1 MQPNGATR
9 KAKLKLVKKVFGW
22 GLGTVVAV
30 PITKW
35 VETQLNLSLISPAIT
50 GLWNW
55 ISALEEWFMRD
66 VSLPIWA
73 ISLLLLTAGLLL
85 IPLLILIFA
94 GHETDTNEVDSHPLN
109 NDQVQ
114 VFLCIGRS
122 VNSGNNITFSGLA
135 ELTRLSRIATHSALD
150 VLMGYQLITGASDN
164 MGYEYI
170 DLTRRGREFYM
181 DLQRGAAPAGT

>member
-1 MQPNGATR
+1 MQANGAR
-9 KAKLKLVKKVFGW
+9 RNASLKTVKKVFW
-22 GLGTVVAV
+22 WVLGTMVAV

-35 VETQLNLSLISPAIT
+35 VETQLNLSFISPAIAW
-50 GLWNW
+50 LWNW

-66 VSLPIWA
+66 ASLPIWA
-73 ISLLLLTAGLLL
+73 ISLLLLIACLLL
-85 IPLLILIFA
+85 IPLLILIYA
-94 GHETDTNEVDSHPLN
+94 RYEADTNEVDSHSLN

-122 VNSGNNITFSGLA
+122 VNSGNNITFSGLV

-150 VLMGYQLITGASDN
+150 ALMAYQLITGASDN

-181 DLQRGAAPAGT
+181 DLQRDTAPVGT

>member
-1 MQPNGATR
+1 MQANGAR
-9 KAKLKLVKKVFGW
+9 SNARLKTVTKVFW
-22 GLGTVVAV
+22 WVLGTMVAV

-35 VETQLNLSLISPAIT
+35 VETQLNLSFISPAIAA
-50 GLWNW
+50 LWNR
-55 ISALEEWFMRD
+55 ISALEEWLMRD

-73 ISLLLLTAGLLL
+73 ISLLLLITCLLL
-85 IPLLILIFA
+85 IPLLILIYA
-94 GHETDTNEVDSHPLN
+94 RYEADTNEVDPHPLN

-122 VNSGNNITFSGLA
+122 VNSGNNITFSGLV
-135 ELTRLSRIATHSALD
+135 ELTNLSRIATHSALD
-150 VLMGYQLITGASDN
+150 VLMAYQLINGASDN

-181 DLQRGAAPAGT
+181 DLQRGTAPTGA

>member
-1 MQPNGATR
+1 MQPNGAMR
-9 KAKLKLVKKVFGW
+9 NARLKLVKKVFWW

-55 ISALEEWFMRD
+55 ISALEDWFMRD

-73 ISLLLLTAGLLL
+73 ISLLLLIAGLLL

-94 GHETDTNEVDSHPLN
+94 GHEADTNEVDSHPLN

-122 VNSGNNITFSGLA
+122 VNSGNNITFSGLV

-150 VLMGYQLITGASDN
+150 VLMAYQLITGASDN

-170 DLTRRGREFYM
+170 DLNRRGRDFYM

>member
-1 MQPNGATR
+1 MQASDARRNAR
-9 KAKLKLVKKVFGW
+9 LKTVKKVFW
-22 GLGTVVAV
+22 WVLGTMVAV

-35 VETQLNLSLISPAIT
+35 VETQLNLSFISPAIA

-55 ISALEEWFMRD
+55 ISALQEWFMQD
-66 VSLPIWA
+66 ASLPIWA
-73 ISLLLLTAGLLL
+73 LSLLLLITGLLL
-85 IPLLILIFA
+85 IPLLILIYA
-94 GHETDTNEVDSHPLN
+94 RYEADTNEVDPHPLN

-122 VNSGNNITFSGLA
+122 VNSGNNITLSGLV
-135 ELTRLSRIATHSALD
+135 ELTHLSRIATHSALD
-150 VLMGYQLITGASDN
+150 VLTTYQLITGASDN

-181 DLQRGAAPAGT
+181 ELQRDTALAGA

>member
-1 MQPNGATR
+1 MQANGAKRTAR
-9 KAKLKLVKKVFGW
+9 LNTVKKVFW
-22 GLGTVVAV
+22 WVLGTMVAV

-35 VETQLNLSLISPAIT
+35 VETQLNLSFISPAIA
-50 GLWNW
+50 GLWNC
-55 ISALEEWFMRD
+55 ISALEAWFMRD

-73 ISLLLLTAGLLL
+73 ISLLLLLACLLL
-85 IPLLILIFA
+85 IPLLILIYA
-94 GHETDTNEVDSHPLN
+94 GYEADTNEVDSYPLS

-122 VNSGNNITFSGLA
+122 VNSGNNITFSGLV
-135 ELTRLSRIATHSALD
+135 ELTRLSRIATHNALD
-150 VLMGYQLITGASDN
+150 VLMAFQLITGASDN

-181 DLQRGAAPAGT
+181 DLQRGTAPAGT